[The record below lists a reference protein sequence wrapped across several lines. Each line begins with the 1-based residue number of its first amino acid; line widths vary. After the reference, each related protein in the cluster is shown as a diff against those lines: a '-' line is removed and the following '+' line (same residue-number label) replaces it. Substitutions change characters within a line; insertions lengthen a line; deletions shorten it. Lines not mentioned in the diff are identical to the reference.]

1 MLSNELLDELHNLNK
16 AEKLRLVQLLVNDL
30 TAEEGTPQLE
40 SDVTYPIYTPYGN
53 EEAAR
58 ILYEVLQKAKEQES

>member
-1 MLSNELLDELHNLNK
+1 MLSSELLGELYNLNR

-30 TAEEGTPQLE
+30 AAEEDTVFPAG
-40 SDVTYPIYTPYGN
+40 VTYPIYTPYGN

-58 ILYEVLQKAKEQES
+58 ILFEVLQKAKEQES